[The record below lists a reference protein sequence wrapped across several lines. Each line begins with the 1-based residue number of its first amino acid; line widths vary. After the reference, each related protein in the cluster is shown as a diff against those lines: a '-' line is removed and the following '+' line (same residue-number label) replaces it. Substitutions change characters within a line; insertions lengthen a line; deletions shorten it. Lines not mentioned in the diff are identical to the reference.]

1 LSALLDTTRTRAP
14 FATKA
19 SPVGR
24 PIPLAPPVTTAWIPL
39 RDFIIHASSFFN
51 FVPGK
56 SGSYCLRNFRILW
69 DPWPIDSQSDAQ
81 KFLLSPENKSTN
93 NAAVINGKK
102 QVSMFEMTKL
112 VSGHVKK

>member
-1 LSALLDTTRTRAP
+1 
-14 FATKA
+14 
-19 SPVGR
+19 
-24 PIPLAPPVTTAWIPL
+24 VTLGIYL
-39 RDFIIHASSFFN
+39 QINS
-51 FVPGK
+51 K
-56 SGSYCLRNFRILW
+56 
-69 DPWPIDSQSDAQ
+69 SDAQ